1 MNYKEIPINIFINK
15 YSKVFIKDQETF
27 EELIKKYPEL
37 EMDLISARQ
46 NDNCSCHFKIKAFL
60 EIKYFLDKFYLDNLF
75 FKENL
80 FQEYSKYDQE
90 LENKK
95 QEQFIKNE
103 NFKKIHTINNN
114 QKSWEE
120 FQEFV
125 KNNIIFK
132 SFSVLQ
138 DGENL
143 RIYFL

>member
-15 YSKVFIKDQETF
+15 YSKVFIKDQEIF